1 MYKVF
6 ALFAAIGL
14 PGIGAA
20 QGIAQSSDAGPFQ
33 DLLINI
39 LDFSNDVLIPFIIGI
54 GFLVFVWGIFKYF
67 IFGGANDEAKESG
80 KSLIIWATVGFV
92 VIIIFFII
100 FAGFTYVT
108 AQGKP
113 EKIKLASQ
121 SLLYAVIGGVI
132 ILGSSAMMVI
142 VRNLVNAF

>member
-14 PGIGAA
+14 PGVGAA

-39 LDFSNDVLIPFIIGI
+39 LVFSNDVLIPFIIGI

-67 IFGGANDEAKESG
+67 IFGGANDEAKASG

-92 VIIIFFII
+92 VIIIFWGII
-100 FAGFTYVT
+100 NLLTESTG
-108 AQGKP
+108 
-113 EKIKLASQ
+113 LANSE
-121 SLLYAVIGGVI
+121 LLNIPTIDVP
-132 ILGSSAMMVI
+132 
-142 VRNLVNAF
+142 

>member
-14 PGIGAA
+14 PGVSAA

-92 VIIIFFII
+92 VIIIFWGII
-100 FAGFTYVT
+100 NLLTESTG
-108 AQGKP
+108 
-113 EKIKLASQ
+113 LANSE
-121 SLLYAVIGGVI
+121 LLNIPAIDVP
-132 ILGSSAMMVI
+132 
-142 VRNLVNAF
+142 

>member
-14 PGIGAA
+14 PGVGSA

-92 VIIIFFII
+92 VIIIFWGII
-100 FAGFTYVT
+100 NLLTESTG
-108 AQGKP
+108 
-113 EKIKLASQ
+113 LANSE
-121 SLLYAVIGGVI
+121 LLNIPAIDVP
-132 ILGSSAMMVI
+132 
-142 VRNLVNAF
+142 

>member
-14 PGIGAA
+14 PGVGAA

-92 VIIIFFII
+92 VIIIFWGII
-100 FAGFTYVT
+100 NLLTESTG
-108 AQGKP
+108 
-113 EKIKLASQ
+113 LANSE
-121 SLLYAVIGGVI
+121 LLNIPAIDVP
-132 ILGSSAMMVI
+132 
-142 VRNLVNAF
+142 